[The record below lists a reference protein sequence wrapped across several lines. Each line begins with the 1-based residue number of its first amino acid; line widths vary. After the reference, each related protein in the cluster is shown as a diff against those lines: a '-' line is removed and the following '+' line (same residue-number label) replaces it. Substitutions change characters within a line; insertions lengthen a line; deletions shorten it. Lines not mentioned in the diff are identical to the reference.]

1 MVPTFDPVPAPG
13 QNIEIAELNG
23 YVASIWM
30 ALPTAFPGDEGQTVL
45 FARHVL
51 AKQEMAPLCEVN
63 VSRS

>member
-1 MVPTFDPVPAPG
+1 MPAAEPDPEPG

-30 ALPTAFPGDEGQTVL
+30 ELPTALPGDDGQIVL
-45 FARHVL
+45 FARQVL
-51 AKQEMAPLCEVN
+51 AKQEMDPLCDVN